1 MKSYTCTSLNQLKEA
16 FIQAQDLLQTKG
28 AVNIA
33 FTHKSLQA
41 EEFDLERPRTTT
53 QNKALHKYYCL
64 VSEALNDAGF
74 DMKKTLKEET
84 EIPWTAEAV
93 KLNIWKPVQ
102 DAMFDKKSTT
112 ELETTE
118 VDQVYKVI
126 ARHLSEKTG
135 VHVEFPSRH
144 TLAEIHQ

>member
-1 MKSYTCTSLNQLKEA
+1 MKSYTCTTIDQLREA
-16 FIQAQDLLQTKG
+16 FSKSQDLLQTKG

-53 QNKALHKYYCL
+53 QNKALHKYYSL
-64 VSEALNDAGF
+64 LSDALNEAGY
-74 DMKKTLKEET
+74 DMKKTLKESA

-102 DAMFDKKSTT
+102 DAMLDKKSTT

-118 VDQVYKVI
+118 VDEIYKVI

-135 VHVEFPSRH
+135 VHVEFPSRWNM
-144 TLAEIHQ
+144 AEI